1 MICQRCGRETRSYRC
16 SWYTDQMIC
25 LSCSDLETKRSDY
38 SACRKAELEAVK
50 RGDLNFN
57 FKTPQEMQNGG

>member
-1 MICQRCGRETRSYRC
+1 M
-16 SWYTDQMIC
+16 
-25 LSCSDLETKRSDY
+25 ETKRSDY

-57 FKTPQEMQNGG
+57 FKTNSEEMQNG